1 MPLGR
6 NRLFVGR
13 QADLQ
18 QVAALLSTGDTAA
31 ITPQVVAATGL
42 GGLGKTQ
49 LACEFVYRY
58 GQFFP
63 GGVFW
68 LSCAEPQ
75 GLPEEVAACG
85 DGLALG
91 DSFLHLPL
99 AQQVRLVQ
107 RAWQAALPRLLVFDN
122 CEDEA
127 VLTQW
132 RPPHGGC
139 RVLVT
144 SRRGQWDAVLGV
156 QALVLAVLPRAES
169 LALLRQHRPDLP
181 ATDADLEAI
190 AANLGDLPLAL
201 HLAGS
206 FLARYRDVMTPAA
219 YLAELQQPDL
229 LQHPSLQGLHLTPGL
244 SPTQHDQHVA
254 RTFALSYTRLQP
266 QDATDAGALA
276 LLARAA
282 WFAPGEPIPRQL
294 LVETLPPEDRAAHA
308 ALRTE
313 DALQRLH
320 GLGLL
325 DRTPDGAVRLHRLL
339 GLFVRASSDRAEAQ
353 TTVEEVL
360 LAAANRLNQAGDPRP
375 MLAIAGHLRAV
386 TDTAQCREDVL
397 AAGLCNEVGYYLH
410 AIAQY
415 AAARP
420 YYERALAIY
429 EAVLGPQHPATASS
443 LNNLGFVLQA
453 QGELAAARPYYERA
467 LHILTTRLTPQHP
480 DTLVVRQNLAAL
492 DVQLRHAILGAAAHA
507 QQHSDT
513 LPVTPG
519 TLWPRER
526 EHLQTF
532 HRLP

>member
-1 MPLGR
+1 MPLQHVPAPAPLPTGSRMPLGR
-6 NRLFVGR
+6 NPLFVGR

-18 QVAALLSTGDTAA
+18 QVVALLSTGDTAA

-91 DSFLHLPL
+91 ESFLHLPL

-107 RAWQAALPRLLVFDN
+107 RAWQATMPRLLVFDN

-127 VLTQW
+127 VLAQW

-156 QALVLAVLPRAES
+156 QALALAVLPRTES
-169 LALLRQHRPDLP
+169 LTLLRQHRPDLP
-181 ATDADLEAI
+181 ATNADLVPQTSYCESHLLGAPGSSPAPAATLARGAPRITTQRRSVETLEAI

-219 YLAELQQPDL
+219 YLAALQQPDL

-294 LVETLPPEDRAAHA
+294 LVETLPPQADAANA

-339 GLFVRASSDRAEAQ
+339 VLFVRASSDRAEAQ
-353 TTVEEVL
+353 TTVEEML
-360 LAAANRLNQAGDPRP
+360 LATANRLNEAGDPRP

-386 TDTAQCREDVL
+386 TDTAQCREDAL
-397 AAGLCNEVGYYLH
+397 AARLCNTLGYYLH

-420 YYERALAIY
+420 YYERALAIR
-429 EAVLGPQHPATASS
+429 EAGLGPQHLATAQS
-443 LNNLGFVLQA
+443 LNNLGTLLQA
-453 QGELAAARPYYERA
+453 QGELAAAR
-467 LHILTTRLTPQHP
+467 
-480 DTLVVRQNLAAL
+480 
-492 DVQLRHAILGAAAHA
+492 
-507 QQHSDT
+507 S
-513 LPVTPG
+513 
-519 TLWPRER
+519 
-526 EHLQTF
+526 
-532 HRLP
+532 